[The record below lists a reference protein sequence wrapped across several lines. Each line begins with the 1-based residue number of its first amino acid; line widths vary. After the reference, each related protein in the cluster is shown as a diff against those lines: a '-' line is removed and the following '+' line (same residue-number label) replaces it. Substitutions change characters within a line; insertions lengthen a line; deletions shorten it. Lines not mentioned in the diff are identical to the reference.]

1 MIYYFRNLLGT
12 STFLR
17 DLLADEIWEKKAERK
32 ELLMKQ
38 YRKRE
43 KPFDIKIGDTETPYT
58 WWFQLKITFLKNE
71 NYLVVQLALKL
82 FSITPHAAG
91 CERVLSSLG
100 CGRIELG
107 L

>member
-1 MIYYFRNLLGT
+1 MIYYFRNLQGT

-71 NYLVVQLALKL
+71 NYLVVQLALLKTL
-82 FSITPHAAG
+82 FHHTS
-91 CERVLSSLG
+91 CSWM
-100 CGRIELG
+100 
-107 L
+107 

>member
-43 KPFDIKIGDTETPYT
+43 KPFDIKI
-58 WWFQLKITFLKNE
+58 
-71 NYLVVQLALKL
+71 VVQLALKL